1 MCLRFN
7 EQPDMS
13 TKSDSENASQEIRSL
28 REQIRHHNWRYYVL
42 NQPEISD
49 LEYDRLIQRLIEL
62 EGTHPE
68 LITEDSP
75 TQRVGGQPLT
85 GFSSVRHSRPMLS
98 LSNTYSRN
106 ELKEFDKR
114 IAKGLQD
121 QAYEY
126 VVELK
131 MDGVA
136 VSLVYENGRFVRG
149 ATRGDG
155 VNGDDITANLK
166 TIKSIPLMVKPI
178 KKGPIPQ
185 RFEVRGEVFIEHRAF
200 EQINQKRLEV
210 GEEPFANPRNA
221 AAGSLKL
228 LDPKQVDLRP
238 LDICIYA
245 CIAEEG
251 LPNKH
256 MDILDLLSEL
266 SFKVNLHR
274 RLCKDI
280 DQVMVYCDSWEKKK
294 DRLPY
299 EIDGMVI
306 KVNDLNQQAIL
317 GATSKHPRWA
327 IAYKFPARQV
337 TTKLEE
343 IILQVGR
350 TGAITPVAILEPVD
364 LSGTT
369 VGRATLHN
377 ADEIQRKDIRIGD
390 RVIIEKGG
398 EIIPKVIQPILSVR
412 TGKEG
417 AFRMPDKCPV
427 CGADVIRL
435 PNEVAYRCISI
446 NCPAQVERVIRHFAS
461 RDAMDIEGLG
471 PAVIKQLLSFG
482 LIKDYGDLYH
492 LKDAREQLVGMERM
506 GEKSVDNLL
515 EAIEQSKEKPLGA
528 FVFALGIRHVGRVAA
543 DVLAK
548 HFGSLEAL
556 TKANIQELLAIHEIG
571 PIMAESIRAFF
582 DSDRTQSVL
591 AKLARYG
598 VGAGIR
604 KIESSPGDK
613 GLNGKSFV
621 FTGTLDDMARTDA
634 QEMVRRAGGQVMTT
648 VGKKTDYVVAGKEP
662 GSKFKKAQSL
672 GVTILN
678 EKEFKEMMA
687 RFEQS

>member
-1 MCLRFN
+1 
-7 EQPDMS
+7 MS
-13 TKSDSENASQEIRSL
+13 TKSDSENVSQEIRSL

-49 LEYDRLIQRLIEL
+49 LEYDRLIQRLIEI
-62 EGTHPE
+62 EGTHPD

-98 LSNTYSRN
+98 LSNTYSRD

-114 IAKGLQD
+114 VAKGLQD

-136 VSLVYENGRFVRG
+136 VSLVYENGRFVQG

-166 TIKSIPLMVKPI
+166 TIKSIPLILETSRIHVPR
-178 KKGPIPQ
+178 

-200 EQINQKRLEV
+200 EQINQKRLEA

-238 LDICIYA
+238 LDIYIYA
-245 CIAEEG
+245 CLAEED
-251 LPNKH
+251 LPEKH

-266 SFKVNLHR
+266 SFKVNPHR
-274 RLCKDI
+274 HLCKDI
-280 DQVMVYCDSWEKKK
+280 DQVTAYCDSWEKKK

-306 KVNDLNQQAIL
+306 KVNDLNQQAVL
-317 GATSKHPRWA
+317 GATSKNPRWA

-350 TGAITPVAILEPVD
+350 TGTITPVAILEPVE

-412 TGKEG
+412 TGKEKE
-417 AFRMPDKCPV
+417 FRMPEKCPV

-435 PNEVAYRCISI
+435 PNEVAYRCISV

-492 LKDAREQLVGMERM
+492 LKDSREELAGLERM

-515 EAIEQSKEKPLGA
+515 EAIEKSKEKPLGA

-548 HFGSLEAL
+548 HFGSLDAL
-556 TKANIQELLAIHEIG
+556 AKADIQELPAIHEIG

-591 AKLARYG
+591 AKLTRYG
-598 VGAGIR
+598 VGPGIR
-604 KIESSPGDK
+604 KSETSQGGE

-621 FTGTLDDMARTDA
+621 FTGTLGEMARTDA

-648 VGKKTDYVVAGKEP
+648 VGKKTDYVVVGKEP

-672 GVTILN
+672 GITILN

-687 RFEQS
+687 RFARGFG

>member
-1 MCLRFN
+1 MSRS
-7 EQPDMS
+7 DMG
-13 TKSDSENASQEIRSL
+13 TKSYSENAFQEIRSL

-42 NQPEISD
+42 DQPEISD
-49 LEYDRLIQRLIEL
+49 LEYDRLMQRLIEL
-62 EGTHPE
+62 EGIHPE

-75 TQRVGGQPLT
+75 TQRIGGEPLT
-85 GFSSVRHSRPMLS
+85 RFSSVRHSRPMLS
-98 LSNTYSRN
+98 LANTYSRD

-114 IAKGLQD
+114 VAKGLPD

-136 VSLVYENGRFVRG
+136 VSLIYENGRFVRG

-166 TIKSIPLMVKPI
+166 TIRSIPLLLEPS
-178 KKGPIPQ
+178 KKMQTPK

-200 EQINQKRLEV
+200 EEINQRRLEA

-228 LDPKQVDLRP
+228 LDPKQVDSRP
-238 LDICIYA
+238 LDIYIYA
-245 CIAEEG
+245 CMAEEG
-251 LPNKH
+251 MPEKH

-266 SFKVNLHR
+266 SFKVNPHR

-280 DQVMVYCDSWEKKK
+280 DQVMAYCDLWEKKK

-299 EIDGMVI
+299 EIDGMVV
-306 KVNDLNQQAIL
+306 KLNDLNQQAIL
-317 GATSKHPRWA
+317 GATSKSPRWA

-337 TTKLEE
+337 TTKLED

-350 TGAITPVAILEPVD
+350 TGTITPVAILEPVE

-377 ADEIQRKDIRIGD
+377 ADDIQRKDIRIGD

-398 EIIPKVIQPILSVR
+398 EIIPKVIQPIISVR
-412 TGKEG
+412 TGKERE
-417 AFRMPDKCPV
+417 FRMPDKCPV

-435 PNEVAYRCISI
+435 SDEVAYRCISI
-446 NCPAQVERVIRHFAS
+446 NCPAQVERVIQHFAS

-471 PAVIKQLLSFG
+471 PAVIRQLLSFG
-482 LIKDYGDLYH
+482 LIKDYGDLYR
-492 LKDAREQLVGMERM
+492 LKDVREELVGLERM
-506 GEKSVDNLL
+506 GKKSVNNLL
-515 EAIEQSKEKPLGA
+515 EAVERSKEKPLGA
-528 FVFALGIRHVGRVAA
+528 FIFALGIRHVGRVAA

-548 HFGSLEAL
+548 HFGSLDAL
-556 TKANIQELLAIHEIG
+556 VKADIQELVAIHEIG

-582 DSDRTQSVL
+582 DSDRTKSVL

-598 VGAGIR
+598 VGPGIR
-604 KIESSPGDK
+604 ESEASLVDK

-621 FTGTLDDMARTDA
+621 FTGTLDEMARPDA

-662 GSKFKKAQSL
+662 GSKFIKARNL
-672 GVTILN
+672 GITILN

-687 RFEQS
+687 RFGQS

>member
-1 MCLRFN
+1 MN
-7 EQPDMS
+7 
-13 TKSDSENASQEIRSL
+13 TKSDLENVSHEIRSL
-28 REQIRHHNWRYYVL
+28 REQIHHHNWRYYVL

-49 LEYDRLIQRLIEL
+49 LEYDRLIQRLMEL
-62 EGTHPE
+62 EGIHPE

-85 GFSSVRHSRPMLS
+85 GFSSVRHSKPMLS
-98 LSNTYSRN
+98 LANTYSRD
-106 ELKEFDKR
+106 ELKEFDQR
-114 IAKGLQD
+114 VAKGLQD
-121 QAYEY
+121 RAYEY

-136 VSLVYENGRFVRG
+136 VSLIYENGRFVQG

-166 TIKSIPLMVKPI
+166 TIKSIPLIFKASKI
-178 KKGPIPQ
+178 HIPK

-200 EQINQKRLEV
+200 EQINQKRLAA

-238 LDICIYA
+238 LDIYIYA
-245 CIAEEG
+245 CMAEEG
-251 LPNKH
+251 MPEKH
-256 MDILDLLSEL
+256 MDILDLLSDL
-266 SFKVNLHR
+266 SFKVNPHR

-280 DQVMVYCDSWEKKK
+280 NQVMAYCDSWEKKK

-317 GATSKHPRWA
+317 GATSKNPRWA

-337 TTKLEE
+337 TTKLQE

-350 TGAITPVAILEPVD
+350 TGTITPVAILEPVE

-398 EIIPKVIQPILSVR
+398 EIIPKVIQSIISVR
-412 TGKEG
+412 TGRESE
-417 AFRMPDKCPV
+417 FRMPDKCPV

-435 PNEVAYRCISI
+435 PDEVAYRCISV
-446 NCPAQVERVIRHFAS
+446 NCPAQVERVIQHFAS

-471 PAVIKQLLSFG
+471 PAVIKQLLSLG
-482 LIKDYGDLYH
+482 LIKDYGDLYR
-492 LKDAREQLVGMERM
+492 LKDSREQLVDMERM

-515 EAIEQSKEKPLGA
+515 EAIEKSKEKPLGA

-548 HFGSLEAL
+548 HFGSLDAL
-556 TKANIQELLAIHEIG
+556 TKADIQKLVAIHEIG

-591 AKLARYG
+591 AKLVRYG
-598 VGAGIR
+598 VGAGFR
-604 KIESSPGDK
+604 KIEGFLGDK

-621 FTGTLDDMARTDA
+621 FTGTLNDMTRTDA
-634 QEMVRRAGGQVMTT
+634 QEMVRRVGGQVMTT

-662 GSKFKKAQSL
+662 GSKFAKARSL
-672 GVTILN
+672 GITILN

-687 RFEQS
+687 RFDQ